1 MKPNKNEAYVFE
13 PNLYPLENGIRLI
26 EASAG
31 TGKTFSL
38 AHLVLR
44 LITEKKY
51 LINQILVVS
60 FTEATSSEIKAK
72 IIERLI
78 LALKIIES
86 DSEEGLDDDIDE
98 VLKEWSSL
106 NLKTKDNRILISS
119 LILEALERIDTAEIT
134 TIHGFCS
141 KTIRR
146 EAIDNGSKLNPKIE
160 KDSYSLIQEIVEEY
174 WKKEILEIE
183 SNDLKGILKSN
194 FSIKNLSKAL
204 NFIEND
210 SSNNYLNT
218 YNNIFSNESL
228 SNQFYQ
234 HIESLWSEFIKLWEI
249 EGKEL
254 EESFK
259 EFALELKS
267 IGISDTKPYS
277 AKPRK
282 NRYMILN
289 SWIDEYKNTKR
300 PSYND
305 IQTQILFT
313 KYFHP
318 NNLINLITKYEIINE
333 LPKNSKLLFKIG
345 ELIDSPKD
353 FVWEHA
359 ITWINKEIEKRKN
372 KEGIIIYSDLL
383 KSLDPKRLLIETNEK
398 KVNKGKV
405 IFNNLRHRY
414 KVALI
419 DEFQDTDPVQLRL
432 LHEVFGK
439 KKHHL
444 LLMIGDPKQAIYSF
458 RGGDL
463 NTYMKARGKADRID
477 YMNKNYRATKSLILI
492 LNKFFGDGLIRSGLK
507 TQKLL
512 PCSKEKKI
520 TLKGIESPLQVLN
533 LIDNYEEQSST
544 PESIDSKSKVEEK
557 IPQVISS
564 YLLKLLNNNPRDL
577 IPSDI
582 CILVNRHDQ
591 AKSISSYLS
600 KVKIPSKLINNSN
613 IFAGEGAQLLQILI
627 NSIATPNDQQKV
639 SLLAC
644 SELLQWDKNQLI
656 SAKTNGNFDS
666 LSLKLNDLSK
676 SLPWIGITG
685 CLAEL
690 LQGELMADIS
700 QRGSLLSDLYQTAQL
715 VDEQIY
721 LQKLN
726 AIRSSQWLNRQ
737 RMKPCEPI
745 PEEYQPNSDVADSSV
760 NIITIHKSKGLQF
773 KVVICP
779 YLWQKPPDNKGLL
792 WKMNESLFISR
803 KYKWNKDFNNYEKL
817 VKQQSLQ
824 EAERLAYVAM
834 TRAKNQLIIIW
845 AKAKDQEGNPLSG
858 FLFGPEAINHEITDH
873 SRELM
878 EQWKKTRQL
887 NIDIKDIKCN
897 KPKGSWR
904 QTKNNLKLSLGLIP
918 KHKLDN
924 NWGRYSYSS
933 WATKQSQKSI
943 KPYFPEES
951 NEDFSFKDQIEGIL
965 SPNQTM
971 QKNDSIKSQPNQNL
985 WPNKNPISDFP
996 RGAIAGSCLHKILEQ
1011 IEFDKIE
1018 NQELISKLIQ
1028 EQLRISNINDSFNDS
1043 IYNLL
1048 TRIANLPLGSSLGKS
1063 NLKNLSKN
1071 HMIKELNFDI
1081 PICHNKKPINTT
1093 DISSIFKQNINNR
1106 FGIEYSRKL
1115 KELNISSTGFLTGS
1129 IDLIFSDNTNNN
1141 NAKWWV
1147 LDWKSNWIGN
1157 NFSKEDISDCGL
1169 SNYNELS
1176 MDKEMYTHHYPL
1188 QAHIYLLALHRF
1200 LNWRLPDYSPQKHLG
1215 GYIYVFLRGIP
1226 DKIDI
1231 IKRNYPDQVPGLII
1245 EKAPLE
1251 RIKRLDSLIR

>member
-1 MKPNKNEAYVFE
+1 MKPRKKESYVFE
-13 PNLYPLENGIRLI
+13 PNLYPLDNGIRLI

-38 AHLVLR
+38 AHIVLR
-44 LITEKKY
+44 LVTEKKY

-60 FTEATSSEIKAK
+60 FTEATSSEIKSK
-72 IIERLI
+72 IIERLV
-78 LALKIIES
+78 LALKIVES
-86 DSEEGLDDDIDE
+86 DYDEVLDDDIDD
-98 VLKEWSSL
+98 VLKEWVSL
-106 NLKTKDNRILISS
+106 NLKTKDNRLLIAS
-119 LILEALERIDTAEIT
+119 LILEALERIDTADIT

-146 EAIDNGSKLNPKIE
+146 EAIVHGSKLNPKIE

-174 WKKEILEIE
+174 WKEEILEIE

-194 FSIKNLSKAL
+194 FSIKNLTKVL
-204 NFIEND
+204 NTIEND
-210 SSNNYLNT
+210 SNNKYQNT
-218 YNNIFSNESL
+218 FKHVDLTRNL

-234 HIESLWSEFIKLWEI
+234 HIESLWSEFVKLWEI

-259 EFALELKS
+259 EFAIELKS
-267 IGISDTKPYS
+267 LGISDTKPYS

-289 SWIDEYKNTKR
+289 NWIEDYKKTKR

-305 IQTQILFT
+305 IQNQSLFA

-318 NNLINLITKYEIINE
+318 RNLNILSSKYRLDNKI
-333 LPKNSKLLFKIG
+333 PTNSKLFYKIG

-353 FVWEHA
+353 LVWEHA
-359 ITWINKEIEKRKN
+359 LTRINKEIEKRKST
-372 KEGIIIYSDLL
+372 KGIIIYSDLL
-383 KSLDPKRLLIETNEK
+383 KSLDPKRLLLVNNEK
-398 KVNKGKV
+398 NFSTGKV
-405 IFNNLRHRY
+405 IFNNLRNRY

-432 LHEVFGK
+432 LHEIFGRK
-439 KKHHL
+439 RNRL

-463 NTYMKARGKADRID
+463 KTYMKAREKADRID
-477 YMNKNYRATKSLILI
+477 YMNKNFRTTKSLILI
-492 LNKFFGDGLIRSGLK
+492 LNKLFADRLIRSELT
-507 TQKLL
+507 TQEML
-512 PCSKEKKI
+512 PCSKERKLI
-520 TLKGIESPLQVLN
+520 LNGIERPLQILN
-533 LIDNYEEQSST
+533 LTDDSQAQDLS
-544 PESIDSKSKVEEK
+544 PENIDSKSKVEEK
-557 IPQVISS
+557 IPQIISS
-564 YLLKLLNNNPRDL
+564 YLLELLNNNPQDL
-577 IPSDI
+577 MPSDI

-600 KVKIPSKLINNSN
+600 KVKIPSKLINDSN
-613 IFAGEGAQLLQILI
+613 IFEGEGAQLLQVLL
-627 NSIATPNDQQKV
+627 NCIATPNDQQKV

-644 SELLQWDKNQLI
+644 SELLQWDRNKLI
-656 SAKTNGNFDS
+656 SAKTNGDFDL
-666 LSLKLNDLSK
+666 LSLRLNDLSK
-676 SLPWIGITG
+676 LLPGIGLTG
-685 CLAEL
+685 CLAKL

-700 QRGSLLSDLYQTAQL
+700 QRGSLLSDLNQTAQL
-715 VDEQIY
+715 VDQQIY
-721 LQKLN
+721 LQKFN
-726 AIRSSQWLNRQ
+726 AIKASRWLHRQ
-737 RMKPCEPI
+737 RLKPSEPI
-745 PEEYQPNSDVADSSV
+745 PEEYQPNSDVADSAV

-779 YLWQKPPDNKGLL
+779 YLWQKPPENKGLL
-792 WKMNESLFISR
+792 WKRNESLFISK
-803 KYKWNKDFNNYEKL
+803 KYQWDKDFNNYANL

-845 AKAKDQEGNPLSG
+845 AKAKEQEGNPLSG
-858 FLFGPEAINHEITDH
+858 FLFGPKAINLEMKDH

-878 EQWKKTRQL
+878 EQWLKTRQL
-887 NIDIKDIKCN
+887 NIDIKDIKCTQL
-897 KPKGSWR
+897 KGVWHQPKS
-904 QTKNNLKLSLGLIP
+904 NLKLSLGLIP

-951 NEDFSFKDQIEGIL
+951 NEDLSFKDQNEDIL
-965 SPNQTM
+965 SPNQIM
-971 QKNDSIKSQPNQNL
+971 QEKNPIISQSIENL
-985 WPNKNPISDFP
+985 WPNGNPINDFP

-1011 IEFDKIE
+1011 IEFDKLD
-1018 NQELISKLIQ
+1018 NKELISQSIG
-1028 EQLRISNINDSFNDS
+1028 EELRKSNINDSFNDS

-1048 TRIANLPLGSSLGKS
+1048 KRIANLPLGCSLGKS
-1063 NLKNLSKN
+1063 NLKDLSKN

-1081 PICHNKKPINTT
+1081 PICHNTKPINTL
-1093 DISSIFKQNINNR
+1093 DISSIFKQNIKNK

-1115 KELNISSTGFLTGS
+1115 EELNISSSGFLTGS
-1129 IDLIFSDNTNNN
+1129 IDLVFADKRNNK

-1147 LDWKSNWIGN
+1147 LDWKSNWLGSN
-1157 NFSKEDISDCGL
+1157 YSKEGILTCGP

-1226 DKIDI
+1226 EKKDI
-1231 IKRNYPDQVPGLII
+1231 IKRNYPDQIPGLII

-1251 RIKRLDSLIR
+1251 RIKRLDSIIR

>member
-1 MKPNKNEAYVFE
+1 MKLSKNELYLFE
-13 PNLYPLENGIRLI
+13 PNLYPLDNGIRLI

-60 FTEATSSEIKAK
+60 FTEATSSEIKSK
-72 IIERLI
+72 IIERLV
-78 LALKIIES
+78 LALKIVES
-86 DSEEGLDDDIDE
+86 DYDEGIDDEIDD
-98 VLKEWSSL
+98 VLKEWIDL
-106 NLKTKDNRILISS
+106 NLKTKDNRILIAS
-119 LILEALERIDTAEIT
+119 LILEALERIDTADIT

-146 EAIDNGSKLNPKIE
+146 EAIDHGSKLNPKIE

-174 WKKEILEIE
+174 WKEEILEIE

-204 NFIEND
+204 NIIDND
-210 SSNNYLNT
+210 SSNDYQNT
-218 YNNIFSNESL
+218 IKYVDPNKNL
-228 SNQFYQ
+228 HNQFYQ

-249 EGKEL
+249 EGREL

-259 EFALELKS
+259 EFAIELKS
-267 IGISDTKPYS
+267 MGISDTKPYS

-282 NRYMILN
+282 DRYMILDN
-289 SWIDEYKNTKR
+289 WIEDYKKIKR
-300 PSYND
+300 PSYNQ
-305 IQTQILFT
+305 IQSQILFP

-318 NNLINLITKYEIINE
+318 KNLNNLIRKYNVKNKISE
-333 LPKNSKLLFKIG
+333 NSKLLGKIG

-359 ITWINKEIEKRKN
+359 LSWINKEIEKRKD
-372 KEGIIIYSDLL
+372 KKGIMIYSDLL
-383 KSLDPKRLLIETNEK
+383 KSLDPKRLLIDNNEK
-398 KVNKGKV
+398 KIRQGKV

-432 LHEVFGK
+432 LHEVFGYK
-439 KKHHL
+439 GNHL

-463 NTYMKARGKADRID
+463 KTYMQAREKADRID
-477 YMNKNYRATKSLILI
+477 YMNKNYRTTKSLILI
-492 LNKFFGDGLIRSGLK
+492 LNQLFANGLIRSGLTTK
-507 TQKLL
+507 KML
-512 PCSKEKKI
+512 PCSKESKLI
-520 TLKGIESPLQVLN
+520 LNGIESPLQVLN
-533 LIDNYEEQSST
+533 LIDNYQEQDST
-544 PESIDSKSKVEEK
+544 PENIDSKSKVEEK
-557 IPQVISS
+557 IPQILSS
-564 YLLKLLNNNPRDL
+564 YLLELLNNNPQEV

-591 AKSISSYLS
+591 ANNISSYLS

-613 IFAGEGAQLLQILI
+613 IFAGEAAQLLQVFL
-627 NSIATPNDQQKV
+627 NCIATPNDQQKV

-644 SELLQWDKNQLI
+644 SELLQWDRKKLI
-656 SAKTNGNFDS
+656 NAKTNGDFDS
-666 LSLKLNDLSK
+666 LSLKLNDFSK
-676 SLPWIGITG
+676 LLPGIGLTG

-690 LQGELMADIS
+690 LQKELMADIS
-700 QRGSLLSDLYQTAQL
+700 QKGSLLSDLNQTAQL

-721 LQKLN
+721 LQKFN
-726 AIRSSQWLNRQ
+726 AIRASRWLTRE
-737 RMKPCEPI
+737 RMNPREPI
-745 PEEYQPNSDVADSSV
+745 PEEYQPNSDVADSAV

-779 YLWQKPPDNKGLL
+779 YLWQKPPENKALL
-792 WKMNESLFISR
+792 WKLNESLFISR
-803 KYKWNKDFNNYEKL
+803 KYQWDKDFNNYEKE
-817 VKQQSLQ
+817 VKQQCFQ

-845 AKAKDQEGNPLSG
+845 AKAKEQEGNPLSG
-858 FLFGPEAINHEITDH
+858 FLFGPEAINIGIKDH

-878 EQWKKTRQL
+878 EQWLNTNQL
-887 NIDIKDIKCN
+887 DIEIKDIKCTQLKN
-897 KPKGSWR
+897 AWHQP
-904 QTKNNLKLSLGLIP
+904 KNNFKLSLGLIP

-933 WATKQSQKSI
+933 WSNKQSQKPI
-943 KPYFPEES
+943 KPYIPEES
-951 NEDFSFKDQIEGIL
+951 NEDLSFKDQSKDIF
-965 SPNQTM
+965 SANQTM
-971 QKNDSIKSQPNQNL
+971 QEKDSINSQPGENL
-985 WPNKNPISDFP
+985 WPKENPISDFP

-1011 IEFDKIE
+1011 IEFDKLDDKEI
-1018 NQELISKLIQ
+1018 ISKLIRD
-1028 EQLRISNINDSFNDS
+1028 QLRKSNINDSFNDS

-1048 TRIANLPLGSSLGKS
+1048 KRIANLPLGCSLGKS
-1063 NLKNLSKN
+1063 NLKDLSKN
-1071 HMIKELNFDI
+1071 YIIKELNFDI
-1081 PICHNKKPINTT
+1081 PICHNTKPINTI
-1093 DISSIFKQNINNR
+1093 DISSVFKENKNNK
-1106 FGIEYSRKL
+1106 FGIEYSKKL
-1115 KELNISSTGFLTGS
+1115 KELNICSSGFLTGS
-1129 IDLIFSDNTNNN
+1129 IDLVFSDDTSNK

-1147 LDWKSNWIGN
+1147 LDWKSNFLGN
-1157 NFSKEDISDCGL
+1157 NYSKEDIFTCGP

-1200 LNWRLPDYSPQKHLG
+1200 LSWRLPNYVPQKHLG
-1215 GYIYVFLRGIP
+1215 GYIYFFLRGIP
-1226 DKIDI
+1226 DKKEI
-1231 IKRNYPDQVPGLII
+1231 IKRNYPDQIPGLII

-1251 RIKRLDSLIR
+1251 RIKRLDSIIR